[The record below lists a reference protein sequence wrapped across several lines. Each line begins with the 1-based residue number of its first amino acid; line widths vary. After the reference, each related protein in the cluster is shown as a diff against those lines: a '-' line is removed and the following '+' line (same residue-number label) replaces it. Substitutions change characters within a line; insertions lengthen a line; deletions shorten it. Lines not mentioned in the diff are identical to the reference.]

1 MSKVILPD
9 NSSEILETVKWAN
22 AKSKT
27 LEVRGNHSKSQLG
40 RLMQTSHEL
49 GLQKISGVE
58 EYSPNELVITAKAGT
73 PLKIIEMELAKNN
86 QHLTFEP
93 PDFGF
98 LFMGGSNH
106 GTIGGAISCNFSG
119 PRRVVGG
126 AVRDHFLGFNAISGR
141 GEEFKSGGKV
151 VKNVTGFDL
160 SKLIAGSHGTL
171 AILTEVTLKAL
182 PSPEKTRT
190 ILIKHPDIS
199 SSHQK
204 GIDAMSDALMSS
216 HEVSGAAFLPEKI
229 SSRSEVTYVKS
240 ANSNLTAIRI
250 EGPAPSVKYRCEAL
264 KNLLK
269 KFGEIEELH
278 TQNSI
283 ELWRE
288 IRDVRFLKSEKNR
301 AIWRVSTPP
310 ASGAKFT
317 SNILKKYKME
327 PVYDWGGGLIWLSID
342 DPLEDH
348 QTLIHSTIKQTGG
361 HATLFQSSDKA
372 KSNSPVFQ
380 PLSKPLL
387 DIARRVKDGFD
398 PNHVLNPGRMYKG
411 I

>member
-1 MSKVILPD
+1 MPNPPDLPPPDLPD
-9 NSSEILETVKWAN
+9 LP
-22 AKSKT
+22 T
-27 LEVRGNHSKSQLG
+27 L
-40 RLMQTSHEL
+40 
-49 GLQKISGVE
+49 
-58 EYSPNELVITAKAGT
+58 PD
-73 PLKIIEMELAKNN
+73 LA
-86 QHLTFEP
+86 
-93 PDFGF
+93 
-98 LFMGGSNH
+98 
-106 GTIGGAISCNFSG
+106 
-119 PRRVVGG
+119 
-126 AVRDHFLGFNAISGR
+126 
-141 GEEFKSGGKV
+141 
-151 VKNVTGFDL
+151 
-160 SKLIAGSHGTL
+160 
-171 AILTEVTLKAL
+171 
-182 PSPEKTRT
+182 
-190 ILIKHPDIS
+190 
-199 SSHQK
+199 
-204 GIDAMSDALMSS
+204 
-216 HEVSGAAFLPEKI
+216 I

-250 EGPAPSVKYRCEAL
+250 EGPSPSVKYRCEAL

-361 HATLFQSSDKA
+361 ALCYAGQLFFLSLQL
-372 KSNSPVFQ
+372 SPDF
-380 PLSKPLL
+380 
-387 DIARRVKDGFD
+387 
-398 PNHVLNPGRMYKG
+398 
-411 I
+411 